1 MSHGKRILICLGA
14 CLAFAACPSGPS
26 SDPASSAAGEAAALE
41 RKAAHIEGL
50 LAWRPVAGR
59 VLAVLLSALPER
71 AWLTEV
77 SYDAGKV
84 RIKGIASS
92 NNLLAD
98 YVSRLGDAPSLTDL
112 TLGASTMKT
121 IRGRESWE
129 FALAAV
135 AADPASEAAPTGA
148 DPAARLAELEKALPA
163 RQDSAATLREIQRLV
178 LDSGLQMTK
187 FAPGT
192 EISGEFMVEMPVA
205 IELMGDRDEIARYL
219 RGLAELPGLWTA
231 SKFSLKAVSAE
242 DPRSPVRASI
252 TAAAHF
258 PE

>member
-1 MSHGKRILICLGA
+1 MAGLKSVLICLGA
-14 CLAFAACPSGPS
+14 CVAFAACPSGPS

-50 LAWRPVAGR
+50 QAWRPVAGR
-59 VLAVLLSALPER
+59 VLDALLSALPDR
-71 AWLTEV
+71 AWLTEI

-98 YVSRLGDAPSLTDL
+98 YIARLGDSPALTGL

-121 IRGRESWE
+121 VRGRESWE
-129 FALAAV
+129 FALAAA
-135 AADPASEAAPTGA
+135 AADPPSEAASTGV
-148 DPAARLAELEKALPA
+148 DPAAHLAELEKALPS

-187 FAPGT
+187 FAPGA
-192 EISGEFMVEMPVA
+192 EVQGEFTVALPIA
-205 IELMGDRDEIARYL
+205 IELAGGRDEIAGFL
-219 RGLAELPGLWTA
+219 RGLSALPGLWTA
-231 SKFSLKAVSAE
+231 SKFSLKAVSPD
-242 DPRSPVRASI
+242 DPRSDARVSI
-252 TAAAHF
+252 AARAHF
-258 PE
+258 SR